1 MILSFRCKETE
12 KVWHRRFSKKFRA
25 DLQVRA
31 RRKLI
36 ALHISAALNDLRR
49 PPSNHLEAL
58 KKDRQDSGAFGLT
71 SSGVSVLFGQKEM
84 PIMWKSLTLL
94 EKNVMK
100 DKLIPLEHPETFLK
114 EKFMEPLGVSAYR
127 LAKDTGIKPM
137 AISEILRGKRRITP
151 RTGLRLAKFFGVS
164 EGYFVRLQ
172 VQYEMDLVKESE
184 SEEIAQ
190 IHAIA

>member
-12 KVWHRRFSKKFRA
+12 KVWHRRFSKKFPA

-36 ALHISAALNDLRR
+36 ALHIAASLNDLRR

-84 PIMWKSLTLL
+84 PIMWKSLTPL

-100 DKLIPLEHPETFLK
+100 DKLIPLEHPGTFLK
-114 EKFMEPLGVSAYR
+114 EEFMDPLGVRAHR
-127 LAKDTGIKPM
+127 LAKDTGIQSM

-190 IHAIA
+190 IHAIT

>member
-114 EKFMEPLGVSAYR
+114 EKFMEPLGVSAHR
-127 LAKDTGIKPM
+127 LAKDTGIQPM